1 MLIIV
6 VFSGGS
12 LNLCSGWIKKKI
24 ATFEINAV
32 CWHLYE
38 MKPLEWFPIGEDEKG
53 YQAAYKITGGFFL
66 WITNFKNS
74 DFIKILDTAM
84 KNGEYE
90 PDIFYQNTDKDLD
103 PLWEE
108 YHQYRTAKS

>member
-1 MLIIV
+1 
-6 VFSGGS
+6 
-12 LNLCSGWIKKKI
+12 
-24 ATFEINAV
+24 
-32 CWHLYE
+32 
-38 MKPLEWFPIGEDEKG
+38 MKPLEWFPIGKDEKG

-66 WITNFKNS
+66 WFTNFENS

-108 YHQYRTAKS
+108 YHQYRMAKS

>member
-1 MLIIV
+1 M
-6 VFSGGS
+6 
-12 LNLCSGWIKKKI
+12 CSGWIKKKI

-38 MKPLEWFPIGEDEKG
+38 MKKPLEWFPIGKDEKG

-66 WITNFKNS
+66 WMTNFKNS
-74 DFIKILDTAM
+74 DFIKILNAAL

-90 PDIFYQNTDKDLD
+90 PDIFY
-103 PLWEE
+103 
-108 YHQYRTAKS
+108 

>member
-1 MLIIV
+1 
-6 VFSGGS
+6 
-12 LNLCSGWIKKKI
+12 
-24 ATFEINAV
+24 
-32 CWHLYE
+32 
-38 MKPLEWFPIGEDEKG
+38 MKPLEWFPVGEDEKG

-90 PDIFYQNTDKDLD
+90 PDIFY
-103 PLWEE
+103 
-108 YHQYRTAKS
+108 